1 MLLVLVRSSGMPAP
15 PLPQSAY
22 VWQRQWTPALL
33 SALKKSSDLIAQ
45 WRVLTAETDASGTIR
60 PVAVDWTA
68 LRRIGRPVIAV
79 IRLDG
84 TLPQWRETTLLEQI
98 HSLETGWRN
107 IPLAGLEIDF
117 DCGTARLPGYAQFL
131 EKLRALRGSPRR
143 LSITALPAWL
153 AAPALDRV
161 LAAADEAVLQVHAVR
176 RPQDGLFDPDSARQW
191 IEAFDARTTKP
202 FRVALPDYGARAI
215 WSDDGRLVAVE
226 SEMPRLAGGA
236 RSSELMAFPDQVA
249 RLLSGLRRQP
259 HNHLAGIVW
268 FRLPTDDDAIT
279 WSFSTWRAVVRGDDL
294 KAYVS
299 VKARAT
305 AVPGMAN
312 IVLSNSGRIDA
323 ALPRRITLP
332 AGCRIADGIDGYG
345 LVETNTNIVLER
357 LQSAL
362 LRAQHERTI
371 GWMRCA
377 GALDVEP

>member
-1 MLLVLVRSSGMPAP
+1 
-15 PLPQSAY
+15 
-22 VWQRQWTPALL
+22 
-33 SALKKSSDLIAQ
+33 
-45 WRVLTAETDASGTIR
+45 
-60 PVAVDWTA
+60 
-68 LRRIGRPVIAV
+68 
-79 IRLDG
+79 
-84 TLPQWRETTLLEQI
+84 
-98 HSLETGWRN
+98 
-107 IPLAGLEIDF
+107 
-117 DCGTARLPGYAQFL
+117 
-131 EKLRALRGSPRR
+131 
-143 LSITALPAWL
+143 
-153 AAPALDRV
+153 
-161 LAAADEAVLQVHAVR
+161 
-176 RPQDGLFDPDSARQW
+176 
-191 IEAFDARTTKP
+191 
-202 FRVALPDYGARAI
+202 
-215 WSDDGRLVAVE
+215 
-226 SEMPRLAGGA
+226 
-236 RSSELMAFPDQVA
+236 
-249 RLLSGLRRQP
+249 
-259 HNHLAGIVW
+259 VW